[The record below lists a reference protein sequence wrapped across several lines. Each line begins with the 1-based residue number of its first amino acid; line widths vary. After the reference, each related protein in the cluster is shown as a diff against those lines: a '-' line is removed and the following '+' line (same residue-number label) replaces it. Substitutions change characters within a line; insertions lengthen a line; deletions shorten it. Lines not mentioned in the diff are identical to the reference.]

1 MLEREKSR
9 NKKLLSQLDKARA
22 EKDQVEEQL
31 GETQLQ
37 LQLEQREHK
46 QLALH
51 RVREAEQWSDEREK
65 SLSLVEE
72 MTREVTTIIPHT
84 NLFLLAG
91 LLLRFHSSLECLQLY
106 SDRGQKYV

>member
-1 MLEREKSR
+1 MTSLRG
-9 NKKLLSQLDKARA
+9 QLDKARA

-72 MTREVTTIIPHT
+72 MTREVTLVTTIIPHT